1 MTQPLGEEFIQI
13 RPLLAGFRAELQ
25 TQLAAALRGV
35 VAQIPVA
42 VSRAA
47 APAAAQVAAAA
58 SARATGATSV
68 FQQLT
73 AANPS
78 AVFADLTA
86 GSTQAAKAQ
95 ETLSKRTQ
103 QTASELRRVG
113 TSTRLAAN
121 ESQNLARNVRT
132 AETAVGRYSRGVV
145 AATVA
150 STGFFRAVSFAS
162 GAFLVGA
169 AVGATIGAA
178 VQEFRQMTVVGAQ
191 TAAVLKATG
200 ESANVTAG
208 QVDALAQS
216 QLKLTGTDDELVK
229 QAENVL
235 LTFRGIRNEVGAGN
249 DVFTRSVKAVQ
260 DISSVFGTALTG
272 SAVQLGKALQ
282 DPIRGVTALRR
293 SGITLSQ
300 SQRDLIKNLVETGR
314 TFTAQKIILGE
325 VERQVGGTAEAIGQT
340 LPGRLA
346 ILRESAKNSLGE
358 FVKRL
363 SESQDAAKGFSETT
377 GGVGD
382 AFKAIIPPI
391 TAAGKALG
399 LSVTQAEKLGVL
411 RPLVKTVT
419 LLAVSFGAV
428 KLALG
433 VASAAS
439 ALYTRATTIQTAAS
453 IAAGEA
459 AEFEALKLGE
469 TAVAARAAGASAAAS
484 ASRVGARAGAIA
496 LLTNPLV
503 LVTAGITAATIA
515 FVKFRGALANAPGTI
530 NATRRALED
539 LSNAVARNRDL
550 TASLAG
556 AREDVS
562 VARFDVQAGQRTVAR
577 AQAAIQTSPA
587 QAGSIEQ
594 IGLANR
600 LVDAQEKLAQSNKAL
615 ADAEV
620 ARDKIEGQLAE
631 NQRSRQFIITET
643 TKGLQAQ
650 IAALA
655 RAKVPTIFGTFRTGL
670 FGGASTTAQLQ
681 DFDELIKKLI
691 AEGTPLDQTIGRV
704 LRQIRQTLGAL
715 PTQQQITLAVRLVG
729 QGRPI
734 DEILGILGV
743 GRGTEAIRARGL
755 PVQPSFEQQAEE
767 AFRASLALV
776 AEERK
781 RLGVLREINQTRK
794 QELSTAQEQLAA
806 ARDAVVAA
814 QDQQQAARRAL
825 ADARQAARE
834 AKQSVLDT
842 IAAGRQA
849 VTDAVTEAKSNLD
862 SLGQTIAQ
870 ALGQAGATIAGS
882 LSAEQ
887 FNRIKERIRAGAG
900 GPDTQQVRQQL
911 QSEIQGGAAQA
922 APDLTRKFADLT
934 NAFNTGKLTLPQFT
948 RQFNL
953 LLKDLDIKKFRS
965 QFGTAA
971 ADLLLDAINKA
982 RAQARLIA
990 EGPQRA
996 GGAGRARLVDPLV
1009 AVKAAADDVAAS
1021 QRRLTR
1027 SLRDIGDAQR
1037 DLQRSNVALRKA
1049 QVAVQEAQAVETR
1062 ANTRATRANT
1072 RAQLQLQA
1080 VLRAIARKDTAKPK
1094 PKAKNTAGQEAGDI
1108 NLVGANSP

>member
-1 MTQPLGEEFIQI
+1 MVEPLGSEFILI
-13 RPLLAGFRAELQ
+13 KPLLAGFRAELEA
-25 TQLAAALRGV
+25 QLAAALRGV
-35 VAQIPVA
+35 QAQIPVVA
-42 VSRAA
+42 SRAA
-47 APAAAQVAAAA
+47 APVAAQVAAAA
-58 SARATGATSV
+58 VPARAAVPTT
-68 FQQLT
+68 
-73 AANPS
+73 
-78 AVFADLTA
+78 VFADLTS
-86 GSTQAAKAQ
+86 GSRAAATAQKELATSSKA
-95 ETLSKRTQ
+95 TADRLRLLSEQ
-103 QTASELRRVG
+103 QRG
-113 TSTRLAAN
+113 AAR
-121 ESQNLARNVRT
+121 ESQNLTRNVRT

-208 QVDALAQS
+208 QVDALAQA

-340 LPGRLA
+340 LPGKLA

-358 FVKRL
+358 FVKRV
-363 SESQDAAKGFSETT
+363 SESQDVTRAFTETT
-377 GGVGD
+377 GGIGD
-382 AFKAIIPPI
+382 AFAAIVPAI

-419 LLAVSFGAV
+419 LLAVSFGVV

-433 VASAAS
+433 AASAAS
-439 ALYTRATTIQTAAS
+439 AIYVRATTIQTEAS
-453 IAAGEA
+453 LAAGAA
-459 AEFEALKLGE
+459 AEAEAIALGQ

-484 ASRVGARAGAIA
+484 AARVGVGAGAIG

-530 NATRRALED
+530 NATRRALND
-539 LSNAVARNRDL
+539 LSTAVERNRNL

-556 AREDVS
+556 ARENVS
-562 VARFDVQAGQRTVAR
+562 VARFDVLAGQRTVAR

-600 LVDAQEKLAQSNKAL
+600 LVDAQQKLADANKAL
-615 ADAEV
+615 AAAEQE
-620 ARDKIEGQLAE
+620 RDRIEGQLAQ
-631 NQRSRQFIITET
+631 NQRSRQFIITDT
-643 TKGLQAQ
+643 TKRLQAQ
-650 IAALA
+650 IDALA
-655 RAKVPTIFGTFRTGL
+655 KAKVPTIFGTFRTGL

-691 AEGTPLDQTIGRV
+691 AEGSPLDATIGRV

-715 PTQQQITLAVRLVG
+715 PTQKQITLAVRLVG

-734 DEILGILGV
+734 DEVLGILGV

-755 PVQPSFEQQAEE
+755 PVPPSFEQQAEE

-806 ARDAVVAA
+806 AREAVVAA

-870 ALGQAGATIAGS
+870 ALGQAGSTIAGA

-953 LLKDLDIKKFRS
+953 LLKGLDIKKFRA

-1049 QVAVQEAQAVETR
+1049 QVAVQEAQAIETR